1 MARDTVTMIDEF
13 GQFALIL
20 GLCLSLVQVCAA
32 FFGRARHNSAL
43 TGAGAGAAVGVFV
56 AMAIAF
62 AALIHA
68 FVTSDFSVVNVAEN
82 SHTEKPLIYKIAGA
96 WGSHEGSILLWCVAL
111 SGYGAVLALARGLPW
126 PLKSTAVGVQG
137 LLGVLFI
144 GYMVFASNPLL
155 RLRDAPVEGR
165 SLNPLLQDPALAAH
179 PPFLYAGY
187 VGLSVVFSLAVAALI
202 EGKVDSAWARWVR
215 PWTLTAWS
223 LLTVGIT
230 LGSFWAYYELGWGG
244 WWFWDPVENASL
256 MPWLAATALLHSGI
270 VTEKRGALSAWT
282 VFLAICAFSLSML
295 GAFLVRSGVL
305 TSVHAFAIDPRRG
318 LLLLSIL
325 GLAAGS
331 AFALFAWRAPKLRS
345 PSTFAPISR
354 ESALVVNNIILAAV
368 TTAVLTGTLWPLILE
383 VFGRQ
388 GGVGAPYFNLVV
400 GTLMMVAFLLLP
412 LGPLLAWKRGD
423 ALGAIQRLSLAG
435 LAAVVTAVCVYA
447 FTDPR
452 HAGAAAEVGLGAWL
466 LVGTLTE
473 VAERLRLMRVP
484 VSESLRRL
492 AGLPRGAWGMTLAHL
507 GLGLFV
513 MGAAFETA
521 WRVESSGVL
530 AAGQGLTLGVY
541 TATLQGV
548 GDVPGPN
555 FDAERGIVRVTRAGG
570 EEVCAARPER
580 RTWET
585 GGQTTSLVAI
595 CPKGL
600 DDIYIVLGE
609 QRLDPHGTPVWLVR
623 AYWNRWAHLIFA
635 GPLIMALGG
644 LVSLSDRRLRLAV
657 GRRRGTAA

>member
-1 MARDTVTMIDEF
+1 MIDEL

-20 GLCLSLVQVCAA
+20 GLCLSLVQVCASFA
-32 FFGRARHNSAL
+32 GRARHNSAL
-43 TGAGAGAAVGVFV
+43 AGAGAGAALGVFL

-126 PLKSTAVGVQG
+126 QLKSTAVGVQG
-137 LLGVLFI
+137 LLGLLFI

-155 RLRDAPVEGR
+155 RLGDPPVEGR

-256 MPWLAATALLHSGI
+256 MPWLAATALLHSSI

-305 TSVHAFAIDPRRG
+305 TSVHAFAIDPKRG
-318 LLLLSIL
+318 LLLLTIL

-331 AFALFAWRAPKLRS
+331 AFVLFAWRAPKLRS
-345 PSTFAPISR
+345 SSTFAPISR

-368 TTAVLTGTLWPLILE
+368 TTAVLIGTLWPLILE

-423 ALGAIQRLSLAG
+423 AQGAGQRLRLAG
-435 LAAVVTAVCVYA
+435 LAAMVTAVCVYA

-452 HAGAAAEVGLGAWL
+452 HAAAAAEVGLGAWL
-466 LVGTLTE
+466 LAGTLTE

-484 VSESLRRL
+484 LSESLRRL
-492 AGLPRGAWGMTLAHL
+492 TGLPRGAWGMTLAHL

-521 WRVESSGVL
+521 WRVEASGVL
-530 AAGQGLTLGVY
+530 AAGRGLPLGIY
-541 TATLQGV
+541 TATLQSV

-555 FDAERGIVRVTRAGG
+555 FDAERGIVRVTRADGL
-570 EEVCAARPER
+570 EVCAARPER

-595 CPKGL
+595 CPQGL

-609 QRLDPHGTPVWLVR
+609 QRLDAHGTPVWLVR

-644 LVSLSDRRLRLAV
+644 LISLSDRRLRLAV
-657 GRRRGTAA
+657 GRKREAKA